1 MSLPPFIILRA
12 NDDRYVL
19 LNVSHVTR
27 FIDNVEKTCLKFDVV
42 NEPQNMLNGR
52 WKTARVESSALNYT
66 CERVSSR
73 GPTKYYNTLMH
84 KMPNYIELSW
94 GSVHEYN
101 MTSPNQI
108 LSSKFYRVVMN
119 EDRNVKWHFKKASLL
134 TQPQQNQPLH
144 QQVQP
149 MNNQTKIPNHI
160 FRVYLQDAIT
170 RNEVCPITMEPLTMN
185 AGLTNCGH
193 LFNKDALLMATRGSP
208 NCSLCPICR
217 APVREQDIQI
227 LA

>member
-52 WKTARVESSALNYT
+52 WKTGRVESSALNYT

-73 GPTKYYNTLMH
+73 GPTKYYNTVMH

-94 GSVHEYN
+94 GSVYEYN

-119 EDRNVKWHFKKASLL
+119 EDRNVKWHFKRGSL
-134 TQPQQNQPLH
+134 QPQQM
-144 QQVQP
+144 QP
-149 MNNQTKIPNHI
+149 MNSQTKIPNHI

-170 RNEVCPITMEPLTMN
+170 RNEVCPITMEPLTMT

-193 LFNKDALLMATRGSP
+193 LFNKDALLMAIRLCTSCP
-208 NCSLCPICR
+208 LCPSCR
-217 APVREQDIQI
+217 AAVREEDIQS

>member
-52 WKTARVESSALNYT
+52 WKTGRVESSALNYT

-73 GPTKYYNTLMH
+73 GPTKYYNTVIH

-119 EDRNVKWHFKKASLL
+119 EDRNVKWHFKRGSLL
-134 TQPQQNQPLH
+134 TPSPQPQQMQ
-144 QQVQP
+144 QP
-149 MNNQTKIPNHI
+149 MNSQTKIPNHI

-193 LFNKDALLMATRGSP
+193 LFNKDALLMAIRLTPSCP
-208 NCSLCPICR
+208 LCPSCR
-217 APVREQDIQI
+217 APVREDIQS

>member
-52 WKTARVESSALNYT
+52 WKTGRVESSALNYT

-73 GPTKYYNTLMH
+73 GPTKYYNTVIH

-119 EDRNVKWHFKKASLL
+119 EDRNVKWHFKKGPL
-134 TQPQQNQPLH
+134 QPQPQPLH
-144 QQVQP
+144 QQHQQMQP
-149 MNNQTKIPNHI
+149 MNSQTKIPNHI

>member
-12 NDDRYVL
+12 ADDRYVL

-52 WKTARVESSALNYT
+52 WKTGRVEPSALIYT

-73 GPTKYYNTLMH
+73 GPTKYYTTIMN
-84 KMPNYIELSW
+84 KMADYIELPW
-94 GSVHEYN
+94 GSVHQYN

-119 EDRNVKWHFKKASLL
+119 EDRNVKWHFKKGAQLI
-134 TQPQQNQPLH
+134 QQPL
-144 QQVQP
+144 QQQP
-149 MNNQTKIPNHI
+149 LQAKIPNHI
-160 FRVYLQDAIT
+160 FRVYLQDAIA
-170 RNEVCPITMEPLTMN
+170 RNEICPIIMEPLMMST
-185 AGLTNCGH
+185 AGLTSCGH
-193 LFNKDALLMATRGSP
+193 LFNKDALLMAIRSSP
-208 NCSLCPICR
+208 LCPTCR
-217 APVREQDIQI
+217 AVIREDVQS
-227 LA
+227 L